1 MVTSAPVTCLIRTAA
16 AGPSPA
22 APPKPVSRSR
32 QMLSGSPVSGMG
44 SMVDMHEGI
53 AADHVLI
60 VTDGFEG
67 AAAAAARLAP
77 PQPPPLLL
85 LLL

>member
-1 MVTSAPVTCLIRTAA
+1 
-16 AGPSPA
+16 
-22 APPKPVSRSR
+22 
-32 QMLSGSPVSGMG
+32 
-44 SMVDMHEGI
+44 MVDMHEGI